1 MSIIDY
7 SIFRARLNA
16 LISRKSRGR
25 VQVCEDTGIATATLS
40 RYINGERTPDLE
52 YVFRLAQY
60 FHVSMDY
67 LIGLD
72 TNEASSLSPEDKE
85 LLKAYEMASS
95 DDKEVVDVVLRKY
108 REKLDAPDFGDVE
121 LS

>member
-7 SIFRARLNA
+7 SIFRERLNA

-25 VQVCEDTGIATATLS
+25 VQVSEDTGIATPTLS

-60 FHVSMDY
+60 FRVSMDY

-72 TNEASSLSPEDKE
+72 TNEASSISPENKE
-85 LLKAYEMASS
+85 LLKAYEMASA
-95 DDKEVVDVVLRKY
+95 DDKEVVDVILRKY
-108 REKLDAPDFGDVE
+108 KERLDAPDFSD
-121 LS
+121 SDK